1 MTRKFFL
8 ILIFL
13 LINPVHSAFAEK
25 IVEPYT
31 TKSTTIGTL
40 MDDPKAAAIVK
51 KYIPAFSDPDS
62 SNMAR
67 AYTLYSM
74 KNMSQGK
81 ITNEILDKIDGELIQ
96 LSKSKSTK

>member
-8 ILIFL
+8 LLIFL
-13 LINPVHSAFAEK
+13 LTNSVHSAPAEK

-31 TKSTTIGTL
+31 TKSTTIDTL

-51 KYIPAFSDPDS
+51 KYIPAFSEPDR
-62 SNMAR
+62 SNMVG
-67 AYTLYSM
+67 AYTLYSI

-81 ITNEILDKIDGELIQ
+81 ITTEILDKIDGEFIQ
-96 LSKSKSTK
+96 LSKSKGTK